1 MQEKPVRRPNADR
14 SAATRAR
21 LISAARALF
30 AAKGYAETSTPEIV
44 RAAGVTRGA
53 LYHHFRDKA
62 ALFEATAA
70 AEAAAVAAAIRSS
83 EPGAAATPEAALL
96 AGAKAYFAAMTA
108 PGRARILLVEGPA
121 ALGEARMR
129 AIDAGSVAEL
139 EAGLA
144 AAGVAEGA
152 VLAALA
158 DVLATAFDRAA
169 LAIADGADAG
179 PYEEAF
185 RLLLAAIARA

>member
-1 MQEKPVRRPNADR
+1 MQEKPARRTNAAR

-21 LISAARALF
+21 LIDAARALF

-44 RAAGVTRGA
+44 KAAGVTRGA
-53 LYHHFRDKA
+53 LYHHFQDKT
-62 ALFEATAA
+62 ALFEATAE
-70 AEAAAVAAAIRSS
+70 AEAEAVADAIRISD
-83 EPGAAATPEAALL
+83 PGAAATPEMALL
-96 AGAKAYFAAMTA
+96 AGAKAYFAAMSA

-121 ALGEARMR
+121 ALGAARMR

-144 AAGVAEGA
+144 AANVAEGA

-169 LAIADGADAG
+169 LAIAGGADAG

-185 RLLLAAIARA
+185 RLLLAAVARE